1 MSTYGGHLR
10 QLRDKQRLSQQEV
23 ADFLDISQS
32 TYSLWEGDKS
42 TPQVEYL
49 PKLAEILKVD
59 IMELLP
65 KDTSVKIVNNT
76 DNKDYSVNGFEI
88 KIDGSQLFKA
98 LLDSKDEIIRLQKEE
113 IQRLK
118 GENQP

>member
-1 MSTYGGHLR
+1 M
-10 QLRDKQRLSQQEV
+10 

-49 PKLAEILKVD
+49 PKLSEILKVD
-59 IMELLP
+59 IIELIP
-65 KDTSVKIVNNT
+65 KSTSVKIVNNT
-76 DNKDYSVNGFEI
+76 DNKDNSVNGFEI
-88 KIDGSQLFKA
+88 KIDGRELVKE
-98 LLDSKDEIIRLQKEE
+98 LLESKDEIIRLLREE

-118 GENQP
+118 GTTTHP